1 MAEEKEP
8 FVAATDR
15 PDVNLNPDAPI
26 SELRVRDLQA
36 LLQGSA
42 QFKNTMEKRTFPD
55 KQFKTEMN
63 KNEIKWEK
71 MEYPEKYWY
80 PEKYI
85 EVKAKLEKLEHK
97 DFKVEMEK
105 LTALDAPPRP
115 EQQAPGP
122 AGIDQLVQTV
132 SKLSE
137 QVSQLSQDVEK
148 LKQQPGG
155 GHS

>member
-26 SELRVRDLQA
+26 SELRVRDLHA
-36 LLQGSA
+36 LLQGNA
-42 QFKNTMEKRTFPD
+42 QFKTTMEKV
-55 KQFKTEMN
+55 FKAEMN

-71 MEYPEKYWY
+71 MEYQEKYWY
-80 PEKYI
+80 PDKHFKNEM
-85 EVKAKLEKLEHK
+85 KLEKLEHK
-97 DFKVEMEK
+97 DIKFEMEK
-105 LTALDAPPRP
+105 LTALDAPPRT

-122 AGIDQLVQTV
+122 APIDQLVQTV
-132 SKLSE
+132 SKLNE

-148 LKQQPGG
+148 LKQQSGG